1 MAVLFLVIVILPS
14 SFDTV
19 GWAYPN
25 ESLIIIVYFSVKN
38 PPLLRHCLAEILFAI
53 FDHIIGLPFK
63 FSRKKATLA
72 HILVQF
78 VEQPATVRV
87 LLANPVDS
95 Y

>member
-1 MAVLFLVIVILPS
+1 
-14 SFDTV
+14 
-19 GWAYPN
+19 
-25 ESLIIIVYFSVKN
+25 VKN

-53 FDHIIGLPFK
+53 FDQVFT
-63 FSRKKATLA
+63 KKATLA

-78 VEQPATVRV
+78 LEQPATVRV